1 MAILSDIRKRPIF
14 LVMIIGLALFA
25 FVLSSV
31 LKGNGGPSRKNIGEV
46 NGESISP
53 REFGKYVDAQ
63 KSRGGSTMQTVNQV
77 WNQLV
82 REKLYDEQIEKAG
95 IVVGEKDLWD
105 AIVNIYK
112 NSPNFQNEAG
122 LFDENKLKEY
132 IATLKDNPAAWKNW
146 EANLENIKKN
156 VKQSTYNNL
165 ISAGLT
171 ASLKDGEREYY
182 ENNKKHNIK
191 FAYQPYSSVKES
203 DAKVSDDEIKAYI
216 KAHPNQFKAKPTT
229 EVEFVKFDVK
239 PSEADI
245 NAVKQEVTKLINDH
259 EEYSENIKQNIK
271 VDGFKNV
278 KDNEAFVNEYSDIAY
293 ADKPYFKEDLN
304 EKTYDT
310 LSKLPNNSVYGPIKE
325 GDYFKLYK
333 KIKDED
339 VKSVK
344 ASHILVA
351 YKGAK
356 GAKPEI
362 TRTKEEAKAEA
373 EKLLK
378 KVTAKNFADM
388 AKKFSD
394 GPSASKGGSL
404 GDFGRKGR
412 FVKNFDEFIFNNPKG
427 KIGIAETPFGYHI
440 IKVDD
445 VKTDKGLKLAIIARK
460 IDPSTKT
467 ESEIYQK
474 AETLASELENG
485 KKLED
490 VAKKENYSIQKAN
503 NITELSETI
512 NGLGNQR
519 DIVKWTFNKD
529 TKKGDVKRFDL
540 NDGNYAVVILK
551 GRYDKGLSSIAN
563 ARPKIEPILK
573 KEKKAALIHKKI
585 KGNTLEEMAKSIGK
599 PIISANE
606 VSVITPNFK
615 SGGND
620 ETAAAALLNT
630 KEGDLKIID
639 GKNGVFIVKVLKV
652 IEPFDVKKYSTFSN
666 NLTQKLKP
674 KTNKVFDALKEKAE
688 IEDNRA
694 VFY

>member
-14 LVMIIGLALFA
+14 LVLIIGLALFA

-53 REFGKYVDAQ
+53 QEFAKYVDGQ

-82 REKLYDEQIEKAG
+82 RQKLYDEQIEKAG

-112 NSPNFQNEAG
+112 NSPNFKNEAG

-132 IATLKDNPAAWKNW
+132 IATLKDNPATWKSWQN
-146 EANLENIKKN
+146 NLENIKNN
-156 VKQSTYNNL
+156 VKQTTYNDL

-182 ENNKKHNIK
+182 ENNKKFNVK
-191 FAYQPYSSVKES
+191 FAYEPYTSVKE
-203 DAKVSDDEIKAYI
+203 DEAKVTDEDIKNYI
-216 KAHPNQFKAKPTT
+216 KAHPKQFKADPTT
-229 EVEFVKFDVK
+229 EIEFVKFDVK
-239 PSEADI
+239 PSEEDI
-245 NAVKQEVTKLINDH
+245 NAVRKELSKLKEDH

-271 VDGFKNV
+271 VKGFRNV

-293 ADKPYFKEDLN
+293 DDKIYFKGDIP

-310 LSKLPNNSVYGPIKE
+310 LAKAENNFVYGPVKE

-333 KIKDED
+333 KLSDEE

-344 ASHILVA
+344 ASHILFS
-351 YKGAK
+351 YKGAQ
-356 GAKPEI
+356 GAKPTI

-378 KVTAKNFADM
+378 KVNEKNFADM
-388 AKKFSD
+388 AKEFSD

-412 FVKNFDEFIFNNPKG
+412 FVKAFDDFIFSNPKG
-427 KIGIAETPFGYHI
+427 KMGIVETPFGYHI

-445 VKTDKGLKLAIIARK
+445 VKMDKGLKLAIVARK

-474 AETLASELENG
+474 AETLASDIENG

-490 VAKKENYSIQKAN
+490 LAKTNNYQIKKAN
-503 NITELSETI
+503 NLTELSESI
-512 NGLGNQR
+512 NGIGNQR
-519 DIVKWTFNKD
+519 DIVKWTFNKE
-529 TKKGDVKRFDL
+529 TKEGDVKRFDL
-540 NDGNYAVVILK
+540 NDGNYAVVILR

-563 ARPKIEPILK
+563 AKAKVTPIIK
-573 KEKKAALIHKKI
+573 KEKQAKAIKNKI
-585 KGNTLEEMAKSIGK
+585 SGNTLEEMAKSINK
-599 PIISANE
+599 SVVSANE
-606 VSVITPNFK
+606 VSIINPNFK
-615 SGGND
+615 VGGND
-620 ETAAAALLNT
+620 EVAAAALLNT
-630 KEGDLKIID
+630 KEGDIKVVD
-639 GKNGVFIVKVLKV
+639 GKNGVYIIKVIKI
-652 IEPFDVKKYSTFSN
+652 IEPFDVKKYSTFSD
-666 NLTQKLKP
+666 NLTKKLKA
-674 KTNKVFDALKEKAE
+674 KTNKVFNALKENAA

>member
-14 LVMIIGLALFA
+14 LVLIIGLALFA

-63 KSRGGSTMQTVNQV
+63 KSRGGSTMQTVNKV

-82 REKLYDEQIEKAG
+82 REKLYDKQIEDAG
-95 IVVGEKDLWD
+95 IIVGEKDLWD

-112 NSPNFQNEAG
+112 NSPNFKNEAG

-132 IATLKDNPAAWKNW
+132 IATLKDNPAAWKSW

-156 VKQSTYNNL
+156 VKQTNYNNL
-165 ISAGLT
+165 ITAGLT

-182 ENNKKHNIK
+182 ENNKKYNVK
-191 FAYQPYSSVKES
+191 FAFQPYSTIK
-203 DAKVSDDEIKAYI
+203 DDQAKVSDDEIKTYV
-216 KAHPNQFKAKPTT
+216 KAHPNQFKAEATT

-239 PSEADI
+239 PSKTDI
-245 NAVKQEVTKLINDH
+245 QTVKDEVAKLINDH
-259 EEYSENIKQNIK
+259 KEYSESIKQNIK
-271 VDGFKNV
+271 IDGFKNV

-293 ADKPYFKEDLN
+293 VDKPYFKEDLD
-304 EKTYDT
+304 EKIYDT
-310 LSKLPNNSVYGPIKE
+310 LTKLPNNSVYGPVKE

-344 ASHILVA
+344 ASHILVS
-351 YKGAK
+351 YKGAQS
-356 GAKPEI
+356 AKPTI

-378 KVTAKNFADM
+378 KVNAKNFAEM
-388 AKKFSD
+388 AKKHSD
-394 GPSASKGGSL
+394 GPSATKGGSL

-412 FVKNFDEFIFNNPKG
+412 FVKDFDKFIFNNPKG
-427 KIGIAETPFGYHI
+427 KIGLVETPFGFHI
-440 IKVDD
+440 VKVDD
-445 VKTDKGLKLAIIARK
+445 IKMDKGLKLAIIARK

-474 AETLASELENG
+474 AETLASEIEKG

-490 VAKKENYSIQKAN
+490 LAKTGNYTVKKAN
-503 NITELSETI
+503 NITELSEKI

-519 DIVKWTFNKD
+519 DIVKWTFDKD
-529 TKKGDVKRFDL
+529 TKVGDVKRFDL
-540 NDGNYAVVILK
+540 NDGNYAVVVLK
-551 GRYDKGLSSIAN
+551 GRYNKGLSSIAK
-563 ARPKIEPILK
+563 ARPKVEPILK
-573 KEKKAALIHKKI
+573 KEKKAAIIRKKI
-585 KGNTLEEMAKSIGK
+585 SGNSLEEMAKSIGR
-599 PIISANE
+599 PISTADE
-606 VSVITPNFK
+606 VSIINPNFK
-615 SGGND
+615 VGGND
-620 ETAAAALLNT
+620 ETVAAALLNT
-630 KEGDLKIID
+630 KEGDIKIID
-639 GKNGVFIVKVLKV
+639 GKKGVFIVKVVKV

-666 NLTQKLKP
+666 NITKKLKT

>member
-14 LVMIIGLALFA
+14 LVLIIGLALFA

-46 NGESISP
+46 DGESISP
-53 REFGKYVDAQ
+53 QEFAKYVDAQ

-82 REKLYDEQIEKAG
+82 REKIYNKQIDKAG
-95 IVVGEKDLWD
+95 IVAGEKDIWD

-112 NSPNFQNEAG
+112 NSPNFKNEAG

-132 IATLKDNPAAWKNW
+132 IATLKDNPAAWSNW
-146 EANLENIKKN
+146 QANLENIKNN

-182 ENNKKHNIK
+182 ENNKKHDVK
-191 FAYQPYSSVKES
+191 LAFEPYSSVKDDE
-203 DAKVSDDEIKAYI
+203 AKVTDEEIKTYI
-216 KAHPNQFKAKPTT
+216 KAHPKQFKVEPST
-229 EVEFVKFDVK
+229 EVSFVKFEVK
-239 PSEADI
+239 PSKEDI
-245 NAVKQEVTKLINDH
+245 NAVKNELSKLKEDH

-271 VDGFKNV
+271 VEGFKNV

-293 ADKPYFKEDLN
+293 NDKPYFKGDIPEA
-304 EKTYDT
+304 TYDT
-310 LSKLPNNSVYGPIKE
+310 LAKATNNFVYGPVKE

-333 KIKDED
+333 KVSDED

-344 ASHILVA
+344 ASHILVS
-351 YKGAK
+351 YKGAQ
-356 GAKPEI
+356 GAKPTI

-378 KVTAKNFADM
+378 KVNAKNFADM
-388 AKKFSD
+388 AKEFSD
-394 GPSASKGGSL
+394 GPSGAKGGSL

-412 FVKNFDEFIFNNPKG
+412 FVKAFDDFIFTNPKG
-427 KIGIAETPFGYHI
+427 KIGIVETPFGYHI

-445 VKTDKGLKLAIIARK
+445 VKTDKGLKLAIVSRK

-467 ESEIYQK
+467 ESEIYQQ
-474 AETLASELENG
+474 AETLASDIENG
-485 KKLED
+485 KNLEEL
-490 VAKKENYSIQKAN
+490 AKTNKYQIQKAN
-503 NITELSETI
+503 NITPLAENI

-519 DIVKWTFNKD
+519 DIVKWTFDKD
-529 TKKGDVKRFDL
+529 TKVGDVKRFDL
-540 NDGNYAVVILK
+540 ADGNYAVVILK
-551 GRYDKGLSSIAN
+551 GKYDKPLSSVAN
-563 ARPKIEPILK
+563 ARSKVLPILK
-573 KEKKAALIHKKI
+573 KEKKAKI
-585 KGNTLEEMAKSIGK
+585 IRSKISGNTIQEMAKSVRK
-599 PIISANE
+599 NVVEAKE
-606 VSVITPNFK
+606 VSVLNPNLK
-615 SGGND
+615 VGGND
-620 ETAAAALLNT
+620 ETVAAALLNT
-630 KEGDLKIID
+630 KEGDVKIID
-639 GKNGVFIVKVLKV
+639 GKNGVYIIEVVKVT
-652 IEPFDVKKYSTFSN
+652 EPYDVKKYSTFSN
-666 NLTQKLKP
+666 NLTQKLKT
-674 KTNKVFDALKEKAE
+674 KTNKVFDALKEKSE

>member
-14 LVMIIGLALFA
+14 LVIIIGLALFA
-25 FVLSSV
+25 FVLSDILTKNS
-31 LKGNGGPSRKNIGEV
+31 GPSRKNIGEI
-46 NGESISP
+46 NGESITP
-53 REFGKYVDAQ
+53 QEFAKYVDAQ
-63 KSRGGSTMQTVNQV
+63 KNRGGSTMQTVNQV

-82 REKLYDEQIEKAG
+82 REKLYDKQIEDAG

-132 IATLKDNPAAWKNW
+132 IATLKDNPAAWQNW
-146 EANLENIKKN
+146 EANLENIKKS

-182 ENNKKHNIK
+182 ENNKKHNVK
-191 FAYQPYSSVKES
+191 FAYQPYSSVKE
-203 DAKVSDDEIKAYI
+203 DEAKVTDEEIKTYI
-216 KAHPNQFKAKPTT
+216 KAHPNQFKAEPTT

-239 PSEADI
+239 PSNTDI
-245 NAVKQEVTKLINDH
+245 KAVKDEVTKLINDH

-271 VDGFKNV
+271 VNGFKNI

-293 ADKPYFKEDLN
+293 SDKPYFKEDLE

-310 LSKLPNNSVYGPIKE
+310 LSKLPNNFVYGPIKE

-344 ASHILVA
+344 ASHILVS
-351 YKGAK
+351 YKGAQS
-356 GAKPEI
+356 AKPTI
-362 TRTKEEAKAEA
+362 TRTKEEAKTEA

-378 KVTAKNFADM
+378 KVNAKNFADM
-388 AKKFSD
+388 AKEFSD
-394 GPSASKGGSL
+394 GPSGAKGGSL

-412 FVKNFDEFIFNNPKG
+412 FVKDFDEFIFSNPKG
-427 KIGIAETPFGYHI
+427 KIGLVETPFGFHI

-445 VKTDKGLKLAIIARK
+445 VKTDKALKLAIIARK

-474 AETLASELENG
+474 AETLASEIENG

-490 VAKKENYSIQKAN
+490 LAKAGNYTVKKSN

-519 DIVKWTFNKD
+519 DIVKWTFDKD
-529 TKKGDVKRFDL
+529 TKVGNVKRFDL

-573 KEKKAALIHKKI
+573 KEKKAAIIRKKI
-585 KGNTLEEMAKSIGK
+585 SGNSLEEMAKSIGR
-599 PIISANE
+599 PISTADE
-606 VSVITPNFK
+606 VSIINPNFK
-615 SGGND
+615 VGGND
-620 ETAAAALLNT
+620 ETVAAALLNT
-630 KEGDLKIID
+630 KEGDVEIID
-639 GKNGVFIVKVLKV
+639 GKNGVFIIKVVKV

-666 NLTQKLKP
+666 NITQKLKS

-688 IEDNRA
+688 IEDNRT